1 MSYLIWLWCRDVFL
15 MLTYAKLLAAVLSSV
30 FSLSLLLCVC
40 VYIYTHNLCMSVQPL
55 VHHHQL
61 YWYLPEARNGSR

>member
-40 VYIYTHNLCMSVQPL
+40 VYLHTQPMYECAAISTSSSTVL
-55 VHHHQL
+55 VL
-61 YWYLPEARNGSR
+61 A